1 MSAELSL
8 RAVTLGRGDL
18 AVLDAVELTVA
29 PGEVVALVGPSG
41 CGKSTL
47 LDVAA
52 GLCEADAGAV
62 LIDGA
67 PAPNRLG
74 RLALM
79 PQGDSL
85 LPWRTLLDNIAVGA
99 RLAGA
104 ADADALARD
113 ALERYGL
120 AGFERHYPHALS
132 GGMRQ
137 RAALARTVL
146 AGRPVWLLDEP
157 FGALD
162 ALTRAELHA
171 EVIELWAR
179 LRPTVLLVT
188 HDPEEAATLADRV
201 LVSGPRP
208 LVRLVEVDCPA
219 PRPRPPEVRARL
231 RESILDALRDQRAV
245 GRTA

>member
-1 MSAELSL
+1 MSAELGLHGLVL
-8 RAVTLGRGDL
+8 RRGGVP
-18 AVLDAVELTVA
+18 VLDGVDLTVA

-52 GLCEADAGAV
+52 GLVAPDAGEV
-62 LIDGA
+62 RIDGA
-67 PAPNRLG
+67 SAPGRLG

-85 LPWRTLLDNIAVGA
+85 LPWRTLLDNVAVGA
-99 RLAGA
+99 RLAGLPDA
-104 ADADALARD
+104 AAR
-113 ALERYGL
+113 AREAVERYGL
-120 AGFERHYPHALS
+120 AGFEHHYPHALS

-146 AGRPVWLLDEP
+146 AARPVWLLDEP

-171 EVIELWAR
+171 ELADLWER
-179 LRPTVLLVT
+179 HRPTVLLVT
-188 HDPEEAATLADRV
+188 HDPDEAATLGDRI
-201 LVSGPRP
+201 LVGGPRP
-208 LVRLVEVDCPA
+208 MGRLLEVACPGD
-219 PRPRPPEVRARL
+219 RPRPAAARVAVREAVM
-231 RESILDALRDQRAV
+231 EALRAQHAV

>member
-1 MSAELSL
+1 MSAELAL
-8 RAVTLGRGDL
+8 RAVTLGRGEL
-18 AVLDAVELTVA
+18 AVLDGVELSVA

-52 GLCEADAGAV
+52 GLARPDAGEV
-62 LIDGA
+62 LIDGVAA
-67 PAPNRLG
+67 PGRLG

-85 LPWRTLLDNIAVGA
+85 LPWRTLLDNVAVGA

-104 ADADALARD
+104 PDADALARD
-113 ALERYGL
+113 AVARYGL

-146 AGRPVWLLDEP
+146 AGRPLWLLDEP

-171 EVIELWAR
+171 DVTDLWDR
-179 LRPTVLLVT
+179 VRPTVLLVT

-208 LVRLVEVDCPA
+208 MGMLVEVDCPA
-219 PRPRPPEVRARL
+219 PRPRAPEVRVRL
-231 RESILDALRDQRAV
+231 RQAILDALRDQHAV